1 MRACLCVQRP
11 VPSNQSPPS
20 SPSLSPSPGDRC
32 GHCRIHW
39 TRVPIRT
46 KTRWLGANRDASLP
60 SLISR
65 VSAKRSNAV
74 AGRYSRL
81 FGNPSTYHRQ
91 SPPGTRSPRHDS
103 GPHAQ
108 LFPHT
113 RRSAINRIAASSEGR
128 LMHIVAPTNALRFYR
143 MRESRPNISAAG
155 LLAVVLGKPAQ
166 RGQDGFQHKTR
177 LDPGGN

>member
-1 MRACLCVQRP
+1 VSS
-11 VPSNQSPPS
+11 VPSRRINCP
-20 SPSLSPSPGDRC
+20 LLLRHYHHRPGIDAVTA
-32 GHCRIHW
+32 GFTG

-128 LMHIVAPTNALRFYR
+128 LMHIVAPTNALRFYSYAR
-143 MRESRPNISAAG
+143 KPAKRQHRWPLSRSPWKASAARPG
-155 LLAVVLGKPAQ
+155 RLPAQ
-166 RGQDGFQHKTR
+166 N
-177 LDPGGN
+177 PP